1 VLYYVSVADN
11 HTGEFVG
18 GMFVNVEDEGS
29 LEGVVLTLLQQD
41 RCVELLYAPV
51 PANGDIPIPSIGKL
65 LTRKDLE
72 RAGLIP
78 RSVRVRSQ

>member
-1 VLYYVSVADN
+1 MLYYVSIADN

-18 GMFVNVEDEGS
+18 GMFVNAEDENS
-29 LEGVVLTLLQQD
+29 LQGVVLTLLSQD
-41 RCVELLYAPV
+41 RCVDLLCAPV

-65 LTRKDLE
+65 LTREDME

-78 RSVRVRSQ
+78 RSVRSQ